1 MYACVYILCVGER
14 RKHTYTH
21 THIHTIHIVTMRE
34 MCIEI
39 DWIGLTIHGKKNPL
53 HSIVKHRNKV

>member
-1 MYACVYILCVGER
+1 MCGREEE
-14 RKHTYTH
+14 

>member
-1 MYACVYILCVGER
+1 MCIYLMCGREEE
-14 RKHTYTH
+14 